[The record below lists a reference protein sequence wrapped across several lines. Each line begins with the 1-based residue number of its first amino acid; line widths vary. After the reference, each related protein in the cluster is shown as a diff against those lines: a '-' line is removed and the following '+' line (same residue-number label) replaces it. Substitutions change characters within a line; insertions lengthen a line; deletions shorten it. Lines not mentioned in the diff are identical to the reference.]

1 MLRRVSGGGWELV
14 ASLLAVPGGVLLLTG
29 LYEAVDADASP
40 GWAASGVLLLTIEA
54 VMWVALIKGERM
66 DGSAP
71 GRAAVTAPLTFDPER
86 GSALTNGDRKPN
98 WSLPGYFGRAAAIDG
113 MGAVAAP
120 FLAGIAIALA
130 VLVISNPTDF
140 GEEGMSLFALVLATT
155 ALVSCV
161 ECSFWARQYA
171 VTPSQFLEWGAS
183 QSDGWLEAE
192 QKAALASFDS
202 WSKWARRA
210 YNLGI
215 LGFAWA
221 IVAMLVPA
229 GGLKDADDW
238 RLAAFALA
246 GAWLIY
252 EILQMLV
259 VWVRDIETRSEAER
273 IAARS

>member
-1 MLRRVSGGGWELV
+1 V
-14 ASLLAVPGGVLLLTG
+14 ASLLAVPGGVLLVAG
-29 LYEAVDADASP
+29 LYEAVKADASP
-40 GWAASGVLLLTIEA
+40 GWPASGLLLLTIDA
-54 VMWVALIKGERM
+54 LMWAALIKGERM
-66 DGSAP
+66 ARSAP
-71 GRAAVTAPLTFDPER
+71 GRAGVEVTARLTFDPGR
-86 GSALTNGDRKPN
+86 GSALTNGDQKPN

-113 MGAVAAP
+113 MGTVAAP

-161 ECSFWARQYA
+161 ECAFWARQYA
-171 VTPSQFLEWGAS
+171 VTPSQFLEWGPP
-183 QSDGWLEAE
+183 DNGWLEAE
-192 QKAALASFDS
+192 QAAALASFES

-210 YNLGI
+210 YNFGI

-229 GGLKDADDW
+229 GGLKDASDW

-246 GAWLIY
+246 GLWLAYQIVQ
-252 EILQMLV
+252 ILI
-259 VWVRDIETRSEAER
+259 VWVRAIETRDEAKR
-273 IAARS
+273 IAARAKSH